1 MTNEPYAIERLYAAP
16 VAKVCKAIT
25 EKDSMK
31 EWYFNLAEFKAEPG
45 FKFEFTGKGSDGA
58 DYVHACE
65 VKEVIFEKKLSYT
78 WTYKGLQGSSLV
90 SFELFAEG
98 DKTKLKLTH
107 EGIESFANPGK
118 DFQKESFAEGW
129 THIIG
134 KALKEY
140 VEK

>member
-1 MTNEPYAIERLYAAP
+1 MINEPYVIEKTYNAP
-16 VAKVCKAIT
+16 LAKVWKAISD
-25 EKDSMK
+25 KDSMK

-45 FKFEFTGKGSDGA
+45 FTFEFTGKGSDGT

-78 WTYKGLQGSSLV
+78 WTYRGLRGNSLV
-90 SFELFAEG
+90 TFELFAEG

-107 EGIESFANPGK
+107 EGIASFVNYGK
-118 DFQKESFAEGW
+118 DFQKESFAGGW

-134 KALKEY
+134 KSLKDY